1 MLHYGIFLSR
11 DVMQSDRF
19 LIYVTHIEQVM
30 AAGVSAILGSSPNFA
45 VVTSRSSPTI
55 PANVSVIVADYLEGM
70 RLTRDASWP
79 DACRPPVLVITNF
92 AKEVQVCN
100 ALDAGVHGYLL
111 QDCSTDELIDAV
123 SRLSKGM
130 RYVSAEV
137 AMSIAA
143 SVTGTSLTPRE
154 SDVLQLLGNGY
165 CNKVIARELD
175 IGVGTVKSHIKGVMI
190 KLNAKARTEAVVI
203 ASQRGLIAANVDF
216 LSGS

>member
-1 MLHYGIFLSR
+1 MP
-11 DVMQSDRF
+11 SDRS
-19 LIYVTHIEQVM
+19 LIYVTHIDQVM

-45 VVTSRSSPTI
+45 VGTSRSSPTI
-55 PANVSVIVADYLEGM
+55 PANVSVIVADYREGM
-70 RLTRDASWP
+70 RLARDASWP
-79 DACRPPVLVITNF
+79 DVCRPPVLVITSF
-92 AKEVQVCN
+92 AKEVQVRN

-123 SRLSKGM
+123 SQLTKGM
-130 RYVSAEV
+130 RYVSADV

-143 SVTGTSLTPRE
+143 SVTGTFLTPRE

-175 IGVGTVKSHIKGVMI
+175 IGVGTVKSHIKGVMT